1 MTLNV
6 SPLTLGTSPLGRGT
20 EPGSPEE
27 DAAVRFAEQLF
38 DSSHAFIDTSN
49 NYAGGRS
56 EAVLGRAIA
65 RKGTDA
71 ATRVISKVD
80 CDPET
85 GAFDR
90 DRVLRSFEETTAR
103 LGVERLPLLHLHDP
117 YTVTFDEAIG
127 RGGAVEGLIELRE
140 SGRVD
145 AIGVAAGPV
154 GMMARYVETGVFD
167 AVLIHNR
174 FTVVDHSAAPVFA
187 DAHERGM
194 TVFNAAPFGAG
205 ILATGT
211 REGAMYGYRPATPEL
226 QEWVSRREA
235 DAEGGGDARAA
246 GMGVAPGARRRL
258 LRRQPPGGGAAL
270 LAAVAADRLDRRR
283 HLVGAASRTARRAR
297 RDADPRRGVGGA
309 RSARPR
315 AVARRR
321 QRLRLIARTLRRASA
336 DPGSR
341 RGPRSGLTPAGR

>member
-27 DAAVRFAEQLF
+27 EAAIAFAEQLF

-56 EAVLGRAIA
+56 EAVLGLALA

-90 DRVLRSFEETTAR
+90 DRVMRSFEETTAR
-103 LGVERLPLLHLHDP
+103 LGVDRLPLLHLHDP
-117 YTVTFDEAIG
+117 YTVTFDEAMG

-154 GMMARYVETGVFD
+154 GLMARYVGTGVFD

-187 DAHERGM
+187 DARERGM

-205 ILATGT
+205 ILATGP

-226 QEWVSRREA
+226 QEWVSRL
-235 DAEGGGDARAA
+235 DRAA
-246 GMGVAPGARRRL
+246 ASFGVSLPAVALHFSLRSPLVDSTVVGISSARRL
-258 LRRQPPGGGAAL
+258 AQLDE
-270 LAAVAADRLDRRR
+270 LAATPIPDDVWAELEAL
-283 HLVGAASRTARRAR
+283 
-297 RDADPRRGVGGA
+297 
-309 RSARPR
+309 
-315 AVARRR
+315 
-321 QRLRLIARTLRRASA
+321 
-336 DPGSR
+336 
-341 RGPRSGLTPAGR
+341 GPAPSTIDDSDYA

>member
-6 SPLTLGTSPLGRGT
+6 SPLTLGTSPLGRDT
-20 EPGSPEE
+20 TPGSPEE
-27 DAAVRFAEQLF
+27 GAAVEFAEQLLA
-38 DSSHAFIDTSN
+38 STHAFIDTSN

-56 EAVLGRAIA
+56 EAVLGLAIA
-65 RKGTDA
+65 RWGTVPTPTPHSAGALRGASGRVGPA

-90 DRVLRSFEETTAR
+90 DRVMRSFEETTSR

-117 YTVTFDEAIG
+117 YTVTFDEAMG

-154 GMMARYVETGVFD
+154 GLMARYVGAGVFD

-174 FTVVDHSAAPVFA
+174 FTVVDRSAAPVFA
-187 DAHERGM
+187 DARERGM

-205 ILATGT
+205 ILATGP

-226 QEWVSRREA
+226 QEWVSRLERVA
-235 DAEGGGDARAA
+235 AAA
-246 GMGVAPGARRRL
+246 GVSLPAVALHFSLRSPLVDSTVVGISSARRL
-258 LRRQPPGGGAAL
+258 AELDG
-270 LAAVAADRLDRRR
+270 LAATPIPDDVWDELESLGPAPSTIDD
-283 HLVGAASRTARRAR
+283 
-297 RDADPRRGVGGA
+297 
-309 RSARPR
+309 SAY
-315 AVARRR
+315 V
-321 QRLRLIARTLRRASA
+321 
-336 DPGSR
+336 
-341 RGPRSGLTPAGR
+341 

>member
-117 YTVTFDEAIG
+117 YTVTFEEAIG

-226 QEWVSRREA
+226 QEWVSRLERV
-235 DAEGGGDARAA
+235 AA
-246 GMGVAPGARRRL
+246 SLGVSLPAVALHFSLRSPLIDSTVVGISSAQRL
-258 LRRQPPGGGAAL
+258 AQLDE
-270 LAAVAADRLDRRR
+270 LAATPIPDEVWAELEALGPAPSPVDD
-283 HLVGAASRTARRAR
+283 
-297 RDADPRRGVGGA
+297 
-309 RSARPR
+309 SAY
-315 AVARRR
+315 A
-321 QRLRLIARTLRRASA
+321 
-336 DPGSR
+336 
-341 RGPRSGLTPAGR
+341 